1 MTIPNTINQSQLPAQ
16 LPDAISTTG
25 KKVKKRIKPV
35 EILKLKL
42 KGLTHS
48 EIARLANTSVSN
60 VTQRLHSVISKLEL
74 LTDKDKLADYK
85 AKKVD
90 ILTGVE
96 YEILKY
102 MTSKET
108 LKAASLNNLAYSLQ
122 NINNISRLEQGKST
136 ANLSHLH
143 ALHDSLQSKLDELDI
158 QLDVS
163 TAVNDTTLES
173 VPKCVISSSID

>member
-1 MTIPNTINQSQLPAQ
+1 MDKTNFNPDNQSQLLNNPDNQSQ
-16 LPDAISTTG
+16 LQDTI

-35 EILKLKL
+35 EILKLRM
-42 KGLTHS
+42 KGLSNS

-102 MTSKET
+102 MTDKTT

-136 ANLSHLH
+136 HNLSHIH
-143 ALHDSLQSKLDELDI
+143 ALHDELVSKLDKLDT
-158 QLDVS
+158 QLS
-163 TAVNDTTLES
+163 TAVNAPTPES
-173 VPKCVISSSID
+173 VPDGND